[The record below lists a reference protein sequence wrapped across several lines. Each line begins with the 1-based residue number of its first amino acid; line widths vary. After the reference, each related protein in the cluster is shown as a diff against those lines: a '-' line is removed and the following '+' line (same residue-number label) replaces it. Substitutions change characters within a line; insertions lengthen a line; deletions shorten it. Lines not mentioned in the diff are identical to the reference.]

1 MRLAVVLRYIGII
14 MLLNA
19 AFMLLSAGISLI
31 NNTDSGFYPLMLSF
45 VLTSILGVF
54 PLIFV
59 RKNDRINMKEAY
71 AIVVGAWLTA
81 CIVGTFPYLLW
92 GGEFS
97 WPTAWFESVSG
108 FTTTGSTALADVE
121 ALPKGLLFWR
131 SSTHWLG
138 GVGVVMFVL
147 VVLPTVGRT
156 KMTLSSVELSPMA
169 KENYRYKTQKVIYI
183 LLSVYLG
190 LTVLETICLKIAGMG
205 WFDAINHAF
214 STVSTGGFSTKNAS
228 IAYYNSL
235 AIEII
240 IMIFMLMSGLH
251 FGLIFATLVGKRNNI
266 FRNEVSRFYFA
277 TFLISGLLITFSLW
291 HAGMYGSF
299 FESLRYS
306 LFQTAAIITT
316 TGFATADTTLWTSLA
331 IMLLLYLMFQCAC
344 AGSTSGGIKSDR
356 VWLALK
362 AIRLRILRQQHPN
375 AVIRIKMN
383 GVPQDNSVINFAMF
397 FIVIYIMIVCAGT
410 IIVAATGE
418 DLMTSFSLVATSMG
432 NVGPGFG
439 SIGSM
444 DNYSEISSFVKIFST
459 IFMLLGRL
467 EIFGLLQLFLMKWW
481 R

>member
-1 MRLAVVLRYIGII
+1 

-240 IMIFMLMSGLH
+240 IMIFMLISGLH

-306 LFQTAAIITT
+306 LFQTAAVITT

-397 FIVIYIMIVCAGT
+397 FIVIYIMIICAGT
-410 IIVAATGE
+410 IIVSATGE

-444 DNYSEISSFVKIFST
+444 SNYSEISSFVKIFST

>member
-1 MRLAVVLRYIGII
+1 

-31 NNTDSGFYPLMLSF
+31 NNIDSGFYPLMLSF

-240 IMIFMLMSGLH
+240 IMIFMLISGLH

-397 FIVIYIMIVCAGT
+397 FIVIYIMIICAGT

>member
-45 VLTSILGVF
+45 VLTGILGVF

-397 FIVIYIMIVCAGT
+397 FIVIYIMIICAGT
-410 IIVAATGE
+410 IIVSATGE

>member
-1 MRLAVVLRYIGII
+1 

-397 FIVIYIMIVCAGT
+397 FIVIYIMIICAGT
-410 IIVAATGE
+410 IIVSATGE

-444 DNYSEISSFVKIFST
+444 SNYSEISSFVKIFST

>member
-1 MRLAVVLRYIGII
+1 

-169 KENYRYKTQKVIYI
+169 KENYRYKTQKVMYI

-266 FRNEVSRFYFA
+266 FRNDVSRFYFA
-277 TFLISGLLITFSLW
+277 TFLIGGLLITFSLW
-291 HAGMYGSF
+291 HAGLYDSF

>member
-1 MRLAVVLRYIGII
+1 

-266 FRNEVSRFYFA
+266 FRNEVSRFYFG

>member
-1 MRLAVVLRYIGII
+1 

>member
-240 IMIFMLMSGLH
+240 IMIFMLISGLH

-306 LFQTAAIITT
+306 LFQTAAVITT

-397 FIVIYIMIVCAGT
+397 FIVIYIMIICAGT
-410 IIVAATGE
+410 IIVSATGE

-444 DNYSEISSFVKIFST
+444 SNYSEISSFVKIFST

>member
-306 LFQTAAIITT
+306 LFQTAAVITT

-397 FIVIYIMIVCAGT
+397 FIVIYIMIICAGT
-410 IIVAATGE
+410 IIVSATGE

-444 DNYSEISSFVKIFST
+444 SNYSEISSFVKIFST

>member
-306 LFQTAAIITT
+306 LFQTAAVITT

-397 FIVIYIMIVCAGT
+397 FIVIYIMIICAGT
-410 IIVAATGE
+410 IIVSATGE

-444 DNYSEISSFVKIFST
+444 SNYSEISSFVKIFST

-467 EIFGLLQLFLMKWW
+467 EIFGLFQLFLMKWW